1 MKKTIQEL
9 RKEYRNQI
17 NIGTIV
23 SAYDK
28 EHPEYCNELFIV
40 IGFQLSFS
48 GEELIVVIMDH
59 DYKTFLAHVDNIILK
74 SLFTIDDM
82 FPPKIPYEYYKGFK
96 RSLGYP
102 NAPWEKI

>member
-9 RKEYRNQI
+9 RNEYREQI

-28 EHPEYCNELFIV
+28 EHPEYFNELFIV
-40 IGFQLSFS
+40 IGFQLNFN
-48 GEELIVVIMDH
+48 GEELIVALMNH
-59 DYKTFLAHVDNIILK
+59 EYKTFLVHVDNIILK

-82 FPPKIPYEYYKGFK
+82 FPPRIKNTITSD
-96 RSLGYP
+96 RV
-102 NAPWEKI
+102 